1 MSQRLLYIDVRIS
14 TPSVRPRL
22 RIVPETGGE
31 RPSRRP
37 QRAERSARHESP
49 RRRGTFE
56 PQQGTVYFMA
66 QRKVTLSLPG
76 HTVAAAQAAARQ
88 AGAPFSTYVARAL
101 RNETLRQQL
110 AASPLPEERE
120 WMDMAEADETDG
132 S

>member
-1 MSQRLLYIDVRIS
+1 M
-14 TPSVRPRL
+14 PSHV
-22 RIVPETGGE
+22 
-31 RPSRRP
+31 RRP
-37 QRAERSARHESP
+37 CQHAVRADSARRYEHDPHHYAP
-49 RRRGTFE
+49 RQQAEDDWRVTVRLGYPRWDSGYE
-56 PQQGTVYFMA
+56 PHGGMVYRMA

-110 AASPLPEERE
+110 AASPLPEDRE
-120 WMDMAEADETDG
+120 WLDMAEADEAAG